1 MVCCRKQNSAI
12 LSYILIL
19 TDGSFIKTGTSSEAI
34 SDDLSIS
41 VSLRLYVS
49 RTVFLAEIYIL

>member
-12 LSYILIL
+12 LSYILVL
-19 TDGSFIKTGTSSEAI
+19 TDGSFIKTGSEAI

-49 RTVFLAEIYIL
+49 RPVFLAEIYIL